1 MKEET
6 TFTKKVGDNVIKV
19 VSKSERIFEI
29 EDEAIKAGGFK
40 GREDILHSY
49 SNGNHQT
56 VIFKDGTRYRETFEE
71 DEDHFTYRVA
81 ENADVLITKWCDA
94 NCAYCHEGATINGK
108 HAELFKDGQLLPIF
122 TTWNPGS
129 EIAIGGGNA
138 LAHPDIV
145 EFTKQL
151 TALGAVCNITVNQKH
166 IWDDKLELMVKEGYV
181 KGIGISLTNSS
192 SMVDLNRIRYLKT
205 ISHNNVVIHVIAGI
219 FNEKDLDF
227 IVKGNLKTLIL
238 GYKDNVGRGVGFK
251 KENKDSIDKNI
262 EWLHSKLSYLKEI
275 APVMSFDNLAL
286 AQLDAKEALG
296 MSDEEWAYRFQGK
309 DYGDPNGH
317 DAPCT
322 FYFDA
327 VNKMIGRSS
336 TQPYDQRVPYTN
348 QSFEEAFKDSLS
360 NYKINEGKYGE
371 IKE

>member
-1 MKEET
+1 MKSLDVY
-6 TFTKKVGDNVIKV
+6 KRQI
-19 VSKSERIFEI
+19 EI
-29 EDEAIKAGGFK
+29 EDECCKDAGFP
-40 GREDILHSY
+40 RSQLLHSY
-49 SNGNHQT
+49 INGNHVT
-56 VIFKDGTRYRETFEE
+56 CIFKDGTRERVTLDPEA
-71 DEDHFTYRVA
+71 DRFTYRFA
-81 ENADVLITKWCDA
+81 ENCDVLITKWCDA

-108 HAELFKDGQLLPIF
+108 HAELFKDGHLLPIF

-138 LAHPDIV
+138 LAHPDVV

-151 TALGAVCNITVNQKH
+151 TKLGAICNITVNQKH
-166 IWDDKLELMVKEGYV
+166 IWDDKLELMIKEGYV

-192 SMVDLNRIRYLKT
+192 SMADLNRIRYLKA

-227 IVKGNLKTLIL
+227 IIKGNLKTLIL

-296 MSDEEWAYRFQGK
+296 MSDEEWSYRFQGK

-317 DAPCT
+317 DAPST

-348 QSFEEAFKDSLS
+348 QSFEEAFNDSLS
-360 NYKINEGKYGE
+360 NYKVNEGKYGE

>member
-1 MKEET
+1 MKEEP
-6 TFTKKVGDNVIKV
+6 TFTKKIGDNVIKV

-29 EDEAIKAGGFK
+29 EDEAIKAGDFK

-56 VIFKDGTRYRETFEE
+56 VIFKDGTRYRETFDE
-71 DEDHFTYRVA
+71 DADHFTYRVA

-151 TALGAVCNITVNQKH
+151 TKIGAICNLTVNQKH
-166 IWDDKLELMVKEGYV
+166 IWDKNLELMIKEGYV

-192 SMVDLNRIRYLKT
+192 SMVDFNRIRYLKA

-262 EWLHSKLSYLKEI
+262 EWLHNKLSYLKEI

-296 MSDEEWAYRFQGK
+296 MSDEEWTYRFQGK

-317 DAPCT
+317 DAPST